1 MKGMRAPPFTA
12 PSLLSADFSDL
23 GKAVRVIEDAG
34 GDWIHLDVMDGT
46 FVPTIT
52 FGPKTVADL
61 RRHTRLPFDVHLMV
75 RDPDRHV
82 DAFLEAGADY
92 VTFHYEAMVHHHR
105 LLEHIRARGARAG
118 VSVVPS
124 TPIGVLSDIAA
135 LCDLVLV
142 MTVDPG
148 YGGQKLIPNCLTKVA
163 QLRETRDRLG
173 HTYLIEVDGGINPDT
188 SRAALAA
195 GADVLVAGSAV
206 FEGAD
211 PGAVVR
217 ALLTR

>member
-148 YGGQKLIPNCLTKVA
+148 YGGQKLIPHCLTKVA